1 MEEGFVYI
9 LTNRNRTVLYVGAT
23 RYLKKRIDLH
33 RKGKAA
39 LFTKKY
45 NVIELVYYERY
56 SDYHEA
62 FAMEKKLKNWKRSWK
77 QDLIK
82 NFNPEWKDLFP
93 KIELLTDT
101 ESSSA

>member
-1 MEEGFVYI
+1 MLGLAE
-9 LTNRNRTVLYVGAT
+9 
-23 RYLKKRIDLH
+23 LH
-33 RKGKAA
+33 RKRKAA

-82 NFNPEWKDLFP
+82 NFNLEWKDLFP